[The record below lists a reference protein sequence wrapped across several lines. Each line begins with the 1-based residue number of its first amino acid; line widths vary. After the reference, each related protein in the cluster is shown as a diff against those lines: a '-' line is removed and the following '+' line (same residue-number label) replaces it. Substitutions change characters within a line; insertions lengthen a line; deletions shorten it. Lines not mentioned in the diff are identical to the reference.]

1 MTPPQSRPDRRGRPK
16 EHGHGRPAMTELERR
31 YARWTALF
39 YPADDRRKRGSELVD
54 TYLALAAPGR
64 RRPSPADIADL
75 AAGGLRRRLRTAP
88 GVGVGFRLAGLL
100 ALTTTSAFA
109 SWWAVLEVLAP
120 VASPRASWSAQTGP
134 FLSLGVAA
142 WALWLLAAVVHAVA
156 PGRWFRRV
164 AVLAV
169 LVTAGV
175 LPAAM
180 LTGIFRP
187 PLSVLLPQVVL
198 GVVAL
203 GASARY
209 RWWVRLAP
217 LAAAALTVPVAV
229 ATEPRLGFNG
239 DYYPSA
245 VLALPAAAVTLLIGA
260 TLLALGLAA
269 RHDSRGVWALLILL
283 TPIGILAL
291 NPIGA
296 MLDNAGP
303 GRPDVPE
310 WSAMAAAGVLVAVVG
325 PALLLLALAA
335 TGRRSAGGRSL
346 PAEATHCPTCGAP
359 SNSA

>member
-1 MTPPQSRPDRRGRPK
+1 MTAPQSRPDRRGRPQA
-16 EHGHGRPAMTELERR
+16 HGHGRPAMTELERR
-31 YARWTALF
+31 YARWMALF
-39 YPADDRRKRGSELVD
+39 YPADDRRERGSELVD
-54 TYLALAAPGR
+54 TYLALVAPGR
-64 RRPSPADIADL
+64 RRPSPADLADL

-88 GVGVGFRLAGLL
+88 GVGLRLAGLL

-120 VASPRASWSAQTGP
+120 VQSPRGSWSAQTGP

-142 WALWLLAAVVHAVA
+142 WALWLLAAVAYAVA
-156 PGRWFRRV
+156 AGRWFRRA

-203 GASARY
+203 GACARY

-229 ATEPRLGFNG
+229 ATEPRLGFDG

-245 VLALPAAAVTLLIGA
+245 VSALPAAAVTLLIGA
-260 TLLALGLAA
+260 MLLALGLAA
-269 RHDSRGVWALLILL
+269 RHDSRGVWALLFLL

-296 MLDNAGP
+296 VLDNSGP
-303 GRPDVPE
+303 GRPDIPQ

-325 PALLLLALAA
+325 TALLLLALAA
-335 TGRRSAGGRSL
+335 TGRRSADGRST
-346 PAEATHCPTCGAP
+346 PAQATHCPTCGAP

>member
-1 MTPPQSRPDRRGRPK
+1 
-16 EHGHGRPAMTELERR
+16 MTELERR
-31 YARWTALF
+31 YARWMALF

-88 GVGVGFRLAGLL
+88 GLGFGLAGLL

-109 SWWAVLEVLAP
+109 SWWAVLEVLASR
-120 VASPRASWSAQTGP
+120 AAPRPTQIEP

-156 PGRWFRRV
+156 PGRWFRRA

-175 LPAAM
+175 LPAAV

-245 VLALPAAAVTLLIGA
+245 VVALPAAAVTLLIGA

-303 GRPDVPE
+303 GRPIVPE
-310 WSAMAAAGVLVAVVG
+310 WSSMAAAGVLVAVVG

-346 PAEATHCPTCGAP
+346 PVEATHCPTCGAP

>member
-1 MTPPQSRPDRRGRPK
+1 
-16 EHGHGRPAMTELERR
+16 
-31 YARWTALF
+31 
-39 YPADDRRKRGSELVD
+39 
-54 TYLALAAPGR
+54 
-64 RRPSPADIADL
+64 
-75 AAGGLRRRLRTAP
+75 
-88 GVGVGFRLAGLL
+88 
-100 ALTTTSAFA
+100 
-109 SWWAVLEVLAP
+109 VLAP
-120 VASPRASWSAQTGP
+120 RAPWSVQRGAGP

-156 PGRWFRRV
+156 PGRWFRRA

-229 ATEPRLGFNG
+229 ATEPRLGFDG
-239 DYYPSA
+239 DYYLAA
-245 VLALPAAAVTLLIGA
+245 VSALPAAAVTLLIGA
-260 TLLALGLAA
+260 TLLALGLAV

-303 GRPDVPE
+303 GRPIVPE
-310 WSAMAAAGVLVAVVG
+310 WSSMAAAGVLVAVVG

-335 TGRRSAGGRSL
+335 TGRRSAGGQSL
-346 PAEATHCPTCGAP
+346 RAGATHCPTCGAP

>member
-1 MTPPQSRPDRRGRPK
+1 MTPPQSRPDRRGRPE
-16 EHGHGRPAMTELERR
+16 EHRHARPAMTDLERR
-31 YARWTALF
+31 YARWMALC
-39 YPADDRRKRGSELVD
+39 YPAGDRRTRGSELVD

-88 GVGVGFRLAGLL
+88 GVGFRLAGLL
-100 ALTTTSAFA
+100 ALMSTSVFA

-120 VASPRASWSAQTGP
+120 MQSPRASWSAQTGP

-142 WALWLLAAVVHAVA
+142 WALWLLAAVAYAVA

-169 LVTAGV
+169 LVTAGE

-203 GASARY
+203 GVSARS
-209 RWWVRLAP
+209 RGWVRLAP
-217 LAAAALTVPVAV
+217 LAAAALTGPVAV

-245 VLALPAAAVTLLIGA
+245 VVALPAAAVMLLIGA

-296 MLDNAGP
+296 MLDAGP
-303 GRPDVPE
+303 GRPIVPE
-310 WSAMAAAGVLVAVVG
+310 WSSMAAAGVLVAVVG
-325 PALLLLALAA
+325 PALLLLAA
-335 TGRRSAGGRSL
+335 TARRSAGGWSL
-346 PAEATHCPTCGAP
+346 PAAATRCPTCGAP
-359 SNSA
+359 HNSA

>member
-1 MTPPQSRPDRRGRPK
+1 
-16 EHGHGRPAMTELERR
+16 MTELERR
-31 YARWTALF
+31 YARWVALF
-39 YPADDRRKRGSELVD
+39 YPADDRRKRGSEPVD
-54 TYLALAAPGR
+54 TYLALAAPGH

-75 AAGGLRRRLRTAP
+75 AGGGLRRRLRTAP
-88 GVGVGFRLAGLL
+88 GVGFRLAGLL

-120 VASPRASWSAQTGP
+120 RASPRGSWSAQTGP

-156 PGRWFRRV
+156 PGRWFRRA
-164 AVLAV
+164 AVLAM

-229 ATEPRLGFNG
+229 ATEPRVGFNG
-239 DYYPSA
+239 DYYPAA

-303 GRPDVPE
+303 GRPIVPE
-310 WSAMAAAGVLVAVVG
+310 WSSMAAAGILVAVIG
-325 PALLLLALAA
+325 PVLLLLALAA

-346 PAEATHCPTCGAP
+346 QAEATHCPTCGAP

>member
-1 MTPPQSRPDRRGRPK
+1 MTPPQSRPDRRGRPE
-16 EHGHGRPAMTELERR
+16 EHGHARPAMTELERR
-31 YARWTALF
+31 YARWMALF

-54 TYLALAAPGR
+54 TYLALAVPGR

-88 GVGVGFRLAGLL
+88 GVGFRLAGLL

-120 VASPRASWSAQTGP
+120 AAPWSRQTGP
-134 FLSLGVAA
+134 FLSLGVVA

-156 PGRWFRRV
+156 PGRWFRRA

-175 LPAAM
+175 LPVAM

-203 GASARY
+203 GASARH

-217 LAAAALTVPVAV
+217 PAAAALTVPVAV

-239 DYYPSA
+239 DYYPAA

-310 WSAMAAAGVLVAVVG
+310 WSSMAAAGVLVAVVG

-335 TGRRSAGGRSL
+335 TNRRSAGGRSL

>member
-1 MTPPQSRPDRRGRPK
+1 MTPPQSRPDRRGRPE
-16 EHGHGRPAMTELERR
+16 EHGHRRPAMTELERR
-31 YARWTALF
+31 YTRWMALF
-39 YPADDRRKRGSELVD
+39 YPADDRRTRGSELVD
-54 TYLALAAPGR
+54 TYLALAAAGR

-88 GVGVGFRLAGLL
+88 GVGFRLAGLL

-120 VASPRASWSAQTGP
+120 GAPWSAQRGAGL

-142 WALWLLAAVVHAVA
+142 WALWLLAAVVYAVA
-156 PGRWFRRV
+156 PGRWFRR
-164 AVLAV
+164 AAALAV

-180 LTGIFRP
+180 LTGILRP

-198 GVVAL
+198 GVVAV

-217 LAAAALTVPVAV
+217 LAAVALTVPVAV
-229 ATEPRLGFNG
+229 ATEPRLGFDG

-283 TPIGILAL
+283 TPIGMLAL

-296 MLDNAGP
+296 RLDNAGP
-303 GRPDVPE
+303 GRPIVPE
-310 WSAMAAAGVLVAVVG
+310 WSSMAAAGVLVAVVG

-346 PAEATHCPTCGAP
+346 PTEATHRPTCGAP

>member
-1 MTPPQSRPDRRGRPK
+1 MTD
-16 EHGHGRPAMTELERR
+16 LERR
-31 YARWTALF
+31 YARWMALF
-39 YPADDRRKRGSELVD
+39 YPAHDRRKRGSELVD

-88 GVGVGFRLAGLL
+88 GVGFRLAGLL

-120 VASPRASWSAQTGP
+120 RAPWSAQTGP

-156 PGRWFRRV
+156 PGRWFRR
-164 AVLAV
+164 AVLLAV

-180 LTGIFRP
+180 LTGILRP

-217 LAAAALTVPVAV
+217 LAAAALTVPVAA

-239 DYYPSA
+239 DYYPCA
-245 VLALPAAAVTLLIGA
+245 VVALPAAATTLLIGA
-260 TLLALGLAA
+260 TLLALALAA

-303 GRPDVPE
+303 GRPIVPE
-310 WSAMAAAGVLVAVVG
+310 WSAMAAAGVVVAVVG
-325 PALLLLALAA
+325 PALLLLTLAA
-335 TGRRSAGGRSL
+335 TDRRSAGGRSL
-346 PAEATHCPTCGAP
+346 PAETTHCPTCGAP

>member
-1 MTPPQSRPDRRGRPK
+1 
-16 EHGHGRPAMTELERR
+16 
-31 YARWTALF
+31 
-39 YPADDRRKRGSELVD
+39 
-54 TYLALAAPGR
+54 
-64 RRPSPADIADL
+64 
-75 AAGGLRRRLRTAP
+75 
-88 GVGVGFRLAGLL
+88 
-100 ALTTTSAFA
+100 
-109 SWWAVLEVLAP
+109 
-120 VASPRASWSAQTGP
+120 
-134 FLSLGVAA
+134 VAA

-180 LTGIFRP
+180 LTGIFHP

-269 RHDSRGVWALLILL
+269 RNDSGGVWALLILL
-283 TPIGILAL
+283 TPIGTLAL
-291 NPIGA
+291 IPIGA
-296 MLDNAGP
+296 MLDNTGP
-303 GRPDVPE
+303 GQAIPPE
-310 WSAMAAAGVLVAVVG
+310 WSSMAAAGVLVAVVG
-325 PALLLLALAA
+325 PALLLLALAT